1 MRRVMPCFRQ
11 LSYRPNP
18 ILAKKVLESS
28 KGVFVI
34 PDIIDSLCI
43 AVDDAPILNIRE
55 ETFHI
60 GTVNWRHVYKNWV
73 DA

>member
-11 LSYRPNP
+11 RRNRPNP

-34 PDIIDSLCI
+34 PDVVDSLCI
-43 AVDDAPILNIRE
+43 AIDDAPILNIGVE
-55 ETFHI
+55 MLHI
-60 GTVNWRHVYKNWV
+60 GTVKRAAHIGNWV
-73 DA
+73 NA